1 MIYSMAEVI
10 ITPTFPCP
18 EDNIPFNSKALD
30 PASDNGSQ
38 VLENKDHIECNPII
52 IDMYPYDEEISINTC
67 EPITD
72 ILETLKSSVQGL
84 AVLYYYK
91 NHRTFNDFYR
101 NLLSDVI
108 VSTEMRTNH
117 SLMITPERLHEL
129 ALLIPESRKKQKILA
144 RGKFHTRYN
153 HWKDILIQSG
163 STPNCRGLKR
173 KIIDESA
180 PVRLGRCLDIF
191 EIDYVPQD
199 YEDQLNYFKTRIDP
213 WDTIENYWE
222 KTSSK
227 RIQDLISDN
236 KITSSDYL
244 KTFVALRNKHD
255 GLKLIDIDFNNQYPN
270 QATRLIDNYK
280 NLEKKLYTYCDKK
293 KKKNAEIKTQLN
305 LFKEN
310 IDKSE

>member
-1 MIYSMAEVI
+1 MSEFEISCLSGIWKNWKKFLKVI

-129 ALLIPESRKKQKILA
+129 ALLIPEVCVLELCDTYYVTYSREKKQKNISSRQIPYSL
-144 RGKFHTRYN
+144 
-153 HWKDILIQSG
+153 QSLEG
-163 STPNCRGLKR
+163 HSN
-173 KIIDESA
+173 
-180 PVRLGRCLDIF
+180 
-191 EIDYVPQD
+191 
-199 YEDQLNYFKTRIDP
+199 
-213 WDTIENYWE
+213 
-222 KTSSK
+222 SK
-227 RIQDLISDN
+227 WIN
-236 KITSSDYL
+236 T
-244 KTFVALRNKHD
+244 
-255 GLKLIDIDFNNQYPN
+255 KL
-270 QATRLIDNYK
+270 
-280 NLEKKLYTYCDKK
+280 
-293 KKKNAEIKTQLN
+293 
-305 LFKEN
+305 
-310 IDKSE
+310 